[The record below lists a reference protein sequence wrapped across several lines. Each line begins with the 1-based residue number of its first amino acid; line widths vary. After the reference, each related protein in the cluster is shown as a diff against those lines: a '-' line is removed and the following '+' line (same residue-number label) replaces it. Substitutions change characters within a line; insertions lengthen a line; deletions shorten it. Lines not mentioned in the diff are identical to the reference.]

1 MRFFF
6 FFFKQKTAYEMR
18 ISDWSSDVCS
28 SDLVPTADGKLVPLG
43 SVATI
48 KRSVGP
54 VTITHYQ
61 QLPAVTISFDLL
73 PGVSLGQVTPAIEQ
87 LAAQTLPDDV
97 AGNFA
102 GTAETYQASLV
113 DLPVLLLFSIAVI
126 YMVLAILYE
135 HFIHPLDRKSV
146 V

>member
-1 MRFFF
+1 MIRRPPRSTRTDTLFPYTTLF
-6 FFFKQKTAYEMR
+6 R
-18 ISDWSSDVCS
+18 
-28 SDLVPTADGKLVPLG
+28 
-43 SVATI
+43 TI

-97 AGNFA
+97 SGNFA

-126 YMVLAILYE
+126 YMVLAILY
-135 HFIHPLDRKSV
+135 
-146 V
+146 